1 MKKIIVGLVVAI
13 FLMCSGQAMA
23 SSYSYSGA
31 WAPNSD
37 DIFGI
42 TLTVPTPP
50 TPGWTLGIYDYGNL
64 AGGELPFLF
73 NAPNMMQTIYFTEDV
88 TGGSGWY
95 ASAMPGATGPG
106 ALSLGLT
113 TDFGFVFR
121 QPGSPAFLSYDV
133 QMTGPDSYILNSLP
147 PGVPGGMSVALHD
160 ANPVPIPG
168 AVWLLGSGLLG
179 LVGIRRKKR
188 S

>member
-1 MKKIIVGLVVAI
+1 
-13 FLMCSGQAMA
+13 MA
-23 SSYSYSGA
+23 YPYSGA
-31 WAPNSD
+31 WAPNSN

-42 TLTVPTPP
+42 TLMTPAPP
-50 TPGWTLGIYDYGNL
+50 TTGWTLGIYDYGNL
-64 AGGELPFLF
+64 AGGELQFLI
-73 NAPNMMQTIYFTEDV
+73 NAPNMMETIYFTEDV
-88 TGGSGWY
+88 AGGSGWY
-95 ASAMPGATGPG
+95 ASAMPGATTGPG

-133 QMTGPDSYILNSLP
+133 MMTGTDSYLLNSLP
-147 PGVPGGMSVALHD
+147 PGMTVALHD

-188 S
+188 A